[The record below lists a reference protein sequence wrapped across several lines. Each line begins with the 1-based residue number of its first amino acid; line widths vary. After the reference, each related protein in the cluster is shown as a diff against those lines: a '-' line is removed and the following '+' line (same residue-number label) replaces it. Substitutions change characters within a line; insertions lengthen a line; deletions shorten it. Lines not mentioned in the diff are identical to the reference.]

1 MSLKD
6 FFKKITKKPQQEMQK
21 ALLKPLGYEP
31 LNTTIFQQRDIWQC
45 DAIQQAVSRI
55 VQELLKYRPT
65 HSRTERFDEKYSIKS
80 NIQRLLDYP
89 NTWDSAQDVFERLFY
104 QYFLN
109 GNAYLIPTFFVQG
122 GKRVYTG
129 LYNISPVET
138 RHIDFADGSEGYY
151 FAFASGYAV
160 QLHSQEVIHIKRNY
174 YKNDFFGGD
183 QYGRQDSQ
191 ALKETVKIND
201 RLLSGV
207 ADAIDSTYGVNA
219 ILRYD
224 TMLDAKQQEV
234 YRDQFFQQLK
244 SSQGQGAFLITD
256 NKMTFEPIEHDRKLI
271 DPETLK
277 FIDSK
282 ILRTYGV
289 SSSILDGTYTPEE
302 LKAFINT
309 AVEPVLEK
317 VEAEL
322 TRKLF
327 SQSELEHGNEIV
339 FYRSDLRRYLDS
351 STVEVLGMLREIGGL
366 TVNELRIAA
375 GLPARKE
382 LSTDENG
389 RPRTVMSKNWGSTDA
404 VMEQVLVEAIGKKTI
419 ISKNDTKDEEK
430 KDIENEGG
438 EQDGEQ

>member
-1 MSLKD
+1 MALKD
-6 FFKKITKKPQQEMQK
+6 FLKKITKKPQEEEKK
-21 ALLKPLGYEP
+21 APSEPFGYEP
-31 LNTTIFQQRDIWQC
+31 FTTTIYQQRDIWES
-45 DAIQQAVSRI
+45 DVIQQAVSRI

-65 HSRTERFDEKYSIKS
+65 HSRTEQFDEKYPIKS

-89 NTWDSAQDVFERLFY
+89 NAWDSSQDIFERLFY

-109 GNAYLIPTFFVQG
+109 GNAYLIPTYFVQG

-138 RHIDFADGSEGYY
+138 RHIEFADGTEGYC
-151 FAFASGYAV
+151 FTFTNGYTV
-160 QLHSQEVIHIKRNY
+160 SLYCQDVIHIKRNY
-174 YKNDFFGGD
+174 YKNEFFGGD
-183 QYGRQDSQ
+183 QYGRQDTR

-207 ADAIDSTYGVNA
+207 ADAIDSDYGVNA
-219 ILRYD
+219 ILHYE
-224 TMLDAKQQEV
+224 TMLDAKQQEN
-234 YRDQFFQQLK
+234 YRNQFFQQLK
-244 SSQGQGAFLITD
+244 NAQGQGAFLVTD
-256 NKMTFEPIEHDRKLI
+256 NKMTYEPIEHDRKLV
-271 DPETLK
+271 DPDTLK

-282 ILRTYGV
+282 ILRTYGL
-289 SSSILDGTYTPEE
+289 STAILDGTYTPEE

-317 VEAEL
+317 LEAEL

-327 SQSELEHGNEIV
+327 TQSELEHGNEII

-366 TVNELRIAA
+366 TVNELRTAA

-389 RPRTVMSKNWGSTDA
+389 KPRTVMSKNWGSTEA

-419 ISKNDTKDEEK
+419 NSKDEEK
-430 KDIENEGG
+430 NKEENDIANEGG
-438 EQDGEQ
+438 EQNGK